1 MIMRKIIL
9 KSIIVIVGSFIMG
22 AGVAIAVCG
31 RQGADPLA
39 VVWDGMSNVFTITVG
54 QANIVLN
61 IVLFIIAFLLD
72 KKQLNLGTILN
83 PIFSGISTDF
93 VMSIITIPE
102 SLSMQILQSTLGVVI
117 IGIGIGMYTSVN
129 FGKSAYDALVF
140 GVASKYGLKLFL
152 TRMIFDALMLITG
165 FLLGGTIGVS
175 TIFAVLCMGKIIS
188 IVYEKSRYYE
198 LKFLYIA

>member
-102 SLSMQILQSTLGVVI
+102 SLSMQILQSTLGVFI

>member
-1 MIMRKIIL
+1 MRKIIL

-102 SLSMQILQSTLGVVI
+102 SLSMQILQSTLGVFI

>member
-1 MIMRKIIL
+1 MRKIIL
-9 KSIIVIVGSFIMG
+9 KSIIVIVGSFVMG

-39 VVWDGMSNVFTITVG
+39 VVWDGMSNVFPITVG
-54 QANIVLN
+54 QANILLN
-61 IVLFIIAFLLD
+61 IILFTIAFLLD

-93 VMSIITIPE
+93 VMSIITVPE
-102 SLSMQILQSTLGVVI
+102 NLLMQILQSTLGVFI

-140 GVASKYGLKLFL
+140 GVASKYRLKLFL

>member
-102 SLSMQILQSTLGVVI
+102 NLSMQILQSTLGVFI

-198 LKFLYIA
+198 LKFLYIV

>member
-1 MIMRKIIL
+1 
-9 KSIIVIVGSFIMG
+9 MG

-39 VVWDGMSNVFTITVG
+39 VVWDGMSNVFPITVG
-54 QANIVLN
+54 QANILLN
-61 IVLFIIAFLLD
+61 IILFTIAFLLD

-93 VMSIITIPE
+93 VMSIITVPE
-102 SLSMQILQSTLGVVI
+102 NLSMQILQSTLGVFI

-140 GVASKYGLKLFL
+140 GVASKYRLKLFL